1 MKKGGKKERGE
12 KKKNGYEEDTSDQQ
26 RSLNKQLLMV
36 EDEDSNFDDI
46 LSLLDSTETKI
57 QCMAIERIRESDI
70 QDEEPFWVKMYEL
83 VKSPSA
89 EVRLQVLL
97 AFSENADAS
106 MEPDLSDALES
117 FNRDKDSDI
126 KRKAHK
132 ILASYSR
139 GGKLNVLSNE
149 KPF

>member
-26 RSLNKQLLMV
+26 RTLNKEMLIV
-36 EDEDSNFDDI
+36 DDEDSTFDDI
-46 LSLLDSTETKI
+46 MSLLDSVDSKVRS
-57 QCMAIERIRESDI
+57 MAIERIRDSSI
-70 QDEEPFWVKMYEL
+70 QEEEPFWEKMYEL
-83 VKSPSA
+83 VKDPSA

-97 AFSENADAS
+97 AFSENADES
-106 MEPDLSDALES
+106 MEPDLTDALES

-132 ILASYSR
+132 IIASYSR
-139 GGKLNVLSNE
+139 GGKLNVL
-149 KPF
+149 